1 MGGSAAAGERSI
13 IERLDVNVSVVPA
26 HPYSAAFVAD
36 KECRDQ
42 LSSRCLW
49 LGVPAPVR
57 NCAQGRDDLPEIG
70 EEAIENQNWAGCAGA
85 AG

>member
-42 LSSRCLW
+42 LNALIDWHDS
-49 LGVPAPVR
+49 
-57 NCAQGRDDLPEIG
+57 N
-70 EEAIENQNWAGCAGA
+70 
-85 AG
+85 